1 MPIVVSYQHFQE
13 IIMDIQ
19 VILLGALVGA
29 LATLIMDLDSLVGY
43 RMGYAG
49 SPPRTG
55 FHLIGRWFGYLLRG
69 KLTHKTILATP
80 PLPHEIPLG
89 VVVHYAIGM
98 ILGSF
103 YFALL
108 SNFSITPTLLTAL
121 AFGLA
126 TTVFTWFILHP
137 SWGYGWL
144 GANAKGMRLTYFS
157 VFNHI
162 TYGFGL
168 FLWSYFL
175 YPR

>member
-1 MPIVVSYQHFQE
+1 
-13 IIMDIQ
+13 MDLQ
-19 VILLGALVGA
+19 VLLLGALVGA

-55 FHLIGRWFGYLLRG
+55 FHLIGRWFGNLLRG

-89 VVVHYAIGM
+89 VVVHYVIGM
-98 ILGSF
+98 LLGSL
-103 YFALL
+103 YFFLL
-108 SNFSITPTLLTAL
+108 LTFSITPTFITGL

-157 VFNHI
+157 LFNHI
-162 TYGFGL
+162 TYCFGL
-168 FLWSYFL
+168 FLWTYLLNLLLGIF
-175 YPR
+175 P